1 MSVTVQMTRLVPG
14 PNVKSPGASL
24 TTVDTPQLS
33 LVLSG
38 TPITTLLTVHIPT
51 SAFVITF
58 AGQVIVG
65 GSLSLIVTLKSH
77 VADSLLLASMA
88 LQLTA
93 VVPSGNVAPEVT
105 GSPLVVQDTVTPGQ
119 LSLGVTVKF
128 TAAEHCP
135 GAVLDVMLP

>member
-1 MSVTVQMTRLVPG
+1 MSVTVQMTRLVPV

-24 TTVDTPQLS
+24 TTVATPQLS
-33 LVLSG
+33 LVASG
-38 TPITTLLTVHIPT
+38 TPMTTLLTTHKPT
-51 SAFVITF
+51 SVLVSTF
-58 AGQVIVG
+58 TGQVMVG
-65 GSLSLIVTLKSH
+65 GSLSLTVTLKLH
-77 VADSLLLASMA
+77 AADSLLLVSMA

-105 GSPLVVQDTVTPGQ
+105 GNPLVVQDTVTPGQ

-128 TAAEHCP
+128 TAAEHWP